1 MDLKLRD
8 RVCLV
13 TGASSGIGRAT
24 AVLLAAEGARVAV
37 TARSLA
43 ALDSL
48 TDAIRADGGADPV
61 LLVADLGREGE
72 ADRLADEVLSRLGR
86 VDVLINNAGGSRPM
100 VDPDDSSVWNES
112 FALNFIAAR
121 RLGERLIPA
130 MVDRSWGRV
139 VNLTGAIVAK
149 AMNAAGP
156 AKAALESWSKAAAG
170 TYAARGVTVNCV
182 APGRLNSVQILEK
195 LHASEQSRQDYI
207 DRNIPAGRF
216 GEPEDAAALIAFLAS
231 DAAGYITGA
240 TIPVDGG
247 ALRYAF

>member
-24 AVLLAAEGARVAV
+24 ASLLAAEGARVVA

-43 ALDSL
+43 ALDAMA
-48 TDAIRADGGADPV
+48 DAVRAGGGAEPV
-61 LLVADLGREGE
+61 LLADDLGREGE
-72 ADRLADEVLSRLGR
+72 ADRLAEEVLGRLGR
-86 VDVLINNAGGSRPM
+86 VDVLVNNAGGSRPM
-100 VDPDDSSVWNES
+100 TRPDDPSAWAEA
-112 FALNFIAAR
+112 FAFNFTAAR

-130 MVDRSWGRV
+130 MVDQNWGRV
-139 VNLTGAIVAK
+139 INLTGAIVAK

-156 AKAALESWSKAAAG
+156 AKAALESWSKAAAAS
-170 TYAARGVTVNCV
+170 YAAKGITVNCV

-195 LHASEQSRQDYI
+195 LHATEQSRQDYI

-231 DAAGYITGA
+231 DAARYITGA
-240 TIPVDGG
+240 TVPIDGG